1 MGQQQLLLLV
11 LGIVIV
17 GLAVV
22 LGIEAFTE
30 NQQKAEIDNFTTTG
44 VGMAGEIIAHY
55 HKPTAQ
61 GGAGGDAANFA
72 ALTIS
77 DLGYELE
84 AGETTNYFGWDLTGT
99 LSNNILKY
107 VAADTEHPYLHIHA
121 MPRVVGM
128 QRVEVH
134 VFGPS
139 QDCIVTRNG
148 RWQVED
154 WSDGKAEG
162 VAPDNPNP
170 AACSW

>member
-22 LGIEAFTE
+22 LGIQAFAE
-30 NQQKAEIDNFTTTG
+30 NQEKAEIDNFTTTG
-44 VGMAGEIIAHY
+44 VGMAAEIIAHY

-61 GGAGGDAANFA
+61 GGAGGDAANLA
-72 ALTIS
+72 DLTIS

-84 AGETTNYFGWDLTGT
+84 PSQSTDYYGWAFTGT

-107 VAADTEHPYLHIHA
+107 VAADTEHPYVHIHA
-121 MPRVVGM
+121 MPRQTGM
-128 QRVEVH
+128 MRVEVH

-139 QDCIVTRNG
+139 EDCFVVRHG
-148 RWQVED
+148 RYEIED

-162 VAPDNPNP
+162 TAPDNPNP